1 MLTNGEPM
9 TTTERLFDYTSAFE
23 HTVTSIAVS
32 AILGLLVLVPLL
44 VLVLGWLGAMPKEL
58 RREILVRTGAWAV
71 IVLVVVGPI
80 LLGAF
85 WAILIFFVL
94 AVAGYIEYARMTGLF
109 RESAVSWAVLIG
121 IACAFFA
128 VLDHWYGFFA
138 ALAPLGVLLIA
149 AVALLR
155 DHPNGY
161 VQRVALGV
169 LGYLLFAICLG
180 HLAYFSNSAYF
191 RPILILVL
199 ASTAM
204 NDIFAYTCGKLF
216 GKRKLCLNT
225 SPNKTVAG
233 AVGAAILTTIGIGL
247 LGQPLLEFA
256 PELGTLHLLAGGLMI
271 SICGQL
277 GDLMLSAIKRD
288 IGVKDT
294 GVIIPG
300 HGGLLD
306 RLDSLLLTAPACFH
320 FIGFYVGVGLDQQ
333 TRIITGG

>member
-1 MLTNGEPM
+1 M
-9 TTTERLFDYTSAFE
+9 TALERLFDYRSAFE
-23 HTVTSIAVS
+23 HSISTIAVA
-32 AILGLLVLVPLL
+32 AIAALLLLVPMLVVVLGRLGL
-44 VLVLGWLGAMPKEL
+44 MPRTL
-58 RREILVRTGAWAV
+58 RQEILVRTASWAV

-85 WAILIFFVL
+85 WAILVFFLL
-94 AVAGYIEYARMTGLF
+94 AVAGYVEYARVTGLF
-109 RESAVSWAVLIG
+109 RDSAVSWAVLIG

-128 VLDHWYGFFA
+128 VLDHWYAFFA
-138 ALAPLGVLLIA
+138 ALAPLGVVLIA
-149 AVALLR
+149 AVALFS
-155 DHPNGY
+155 DQPKGY
-161 VQRVALGV
+161 VQRVAVGV
-169 LGYLLFAICLG
+169 LGYLLFAVCLG
-180 HLAYFSNSAYF
+180 HLAYFGNSAFY

-199 ASTAM
+199 SAVAM

-216 GKRKLCLNT
+216 GRRKLCPNT

-233 AVGAAILTTIGIGL
+233 AVGALVLTTLGVVL
-247 LGQPLLEFA
+247 LGQPLLAYA
-256 PELGTLHLLAGGLMI
+256 PMMNTLHLVAGGLMI
-271 SICGQL
+271 SACGQL

-320 FIGFYVGVGLDQQ
+320 FIGFYVGVGLEQQ

>member
-1 MLTNGEPM
+1 M
-9 TTTERLFDYTSAFE
+9 TTTERLFDYTFAFE
-23 HTVTSIAVS
+23 HTVTSVAV
-32 AILGLLVLVPLL
+32 IVIVGLLVVVPILIV
-44 VLVLGWLGAMPKEL
+44 VLSRFGLIPKEL
-58 RREILVRTGAWAV
+58 RQEILVRTAAWAV

-85 WAILIFFVL
+85 WAILVFFLL

-121 IACAFFA
+121 IGCAFFA

-138 ALAPLGVLLIA
+138 ALAPLGVVFIA
-149 AVALLR
+149 AIALLR
-155 DHPNGY
+155 DQPTGY

-169 LGYLLFAICLG
+169 LGYLLFALCLG

-199 ASTAM
+199 GATAM

-216 GKRKLCLNT
+216 GKRKLCPNT
-225 SPNKTVAG
+225 SPNKTVSG
-233 AVGAAILTTIGIGL
+233 AVGAAILTTTGVGI

-256 PELGTLHLLAGGLMI
+256 PGLSTAHLLAGGLMI
-271 SICGQL
+271 SVCGQL

-320 FIGFYVGVGLDQQ
+320 FIGFFVGVGLDQQ

>member
-1 MLTNGEPM
+1 M
-9 TTTERLFDYTSAFE
+9 TTTERLFGASSAFD
-23 HTVTSIAVS
+23 HSVTTIAVS
-32 AILGLLVLVPLL
+32 TITALLAFVPLL
-44 VLVLGWLGAMPKEL
+44 ALALGRFGVMPREL
-58 RREILVRTGAWAV
+58 QREILIRTASWAV

-85 WAILIFFVL
+85 WAVIVFFLL
-94 AVAGYIEYARMTGLF
+94 AVAGHIEYARVTGLF
-109 RESAVSWAVLIG
+109 RDSAVSWAVLIG
-121 IACAFFA
+121 IACVFFA
-128 VLDHWYGFFA
+128 VIDHWYGFFT
-138 ALAPLGVLLIA
+138 ALAPLGLVLIA
-149 AVALLR
+149 GVALLNDR
-155 DHPNGY
+155 PKGY

-169 LGYLLFAICLG
+169 LGFLLFAVCLG
-180 HLAYFSNSAYF
+180 HLAYFGNSAFY

-199 ASTAM
+199 SAVAM
-204 NDIFAYTCGKLF
+204 NDIFAYTCGKAF
-216 GKRKLCLNT
+216 GKRKLCPST
-225 SPNKTVAG
+225 SPNKTIAG
-233 AVGAAILTTIGIGL
+233 ALGALVLTTLAVVL
-247 LGQPLLEFA
+247 LGQPLLAYA
-256 PELGTLHLLAGGLMI
+256 PQMNTLHLAAGGLMI

-333 TRIITGG
+333 TRIISGG

>member
-1 MLTNGEPM
+1 M
-9 TTTERLFDYTSAFE
+9 TTTERLFGVSSAFE
-23 HTVTSIAVS
+23 HSITTIAVS
-32 AILGLLVLVPLL
+32 TIAALLILVPLL
-44 VLVLGWLGAMPKEL
+44 AAMLGRLGVISKDL
-58 RREILVRTGAWAV
+58 RRELLVRTASWAV
-71 IVLVVVGPI
+71 IVLLVVGPI

-85 WAILIFFVL
+85 WAILVFFIL
-94 AVAGYIEYARMTGLF
+94 AVAGYVEYARVTGLF

-121 IACAFFA
+121 IGCVFFA

-138 ALAPLGVLLIA
+138 ALAPLGVIVIA
-149 AVALLR
+149 AVALLS
-155 DHPNGY
+155 DQPKGY

-180 HLAYFSNSAYF
+180 HLAYFGNSTFY

-199 ASTAM
+199 SAVAM
-204 NDIFAYTCGKLF
+204 NDIFAYTCGKLL
-216 GKRKLCLNT
+216 GKRKLCPNT
-225 SPNKTVAG
+225 SPNKTIAG
-233 AVGAAILTTIGIGL
+233 AVGAAILTTLAVGL
-247 LGQPLLEFA
+247 LGQPLLAYA
-256 PELGTLHLLAGGLMI
+256 PMMSTLHLIAGGLMV

-306 RLDSLLLTAPACFH
+306 RMDSLLLTAPACFH
-320 FIGFYVGVGLDQQ
+320 FIGFFVGVGLYQE
-333 TRIITGG
+333 TRIITGS

>member
-1 MLTNGEPM
+1 M
-9 TTTERLFDYTSAFE
+9 TTTDRLFGYGFAFE
-23 HTVTSIAVS
+23 HTVTTVAVS
-32 AILGLLVLVPLL
+32 AILGLLVAVPLL
-44 VLVLGWLGAMPKEL
+44 VIALSRLGFMSAML
-58 RREILVRTGAWAV
+58 RREILVRTAAWAV
-71 IVLVVVGPI
+71 IVVVVVGPI

-85 WAILIFFVL
+85 WAMLMFLLL
-94 AVAGYIEYARMTGLF
+94 AVAGYIEYARITGLF
-109 RESAVSWAVLIG
+109 RESMVSWAVLVG
-121 IACAFFA
+121 IACTFFA

-138 ALAPLGVLLIA
+138 ALAPLGVVVIA

-155 DHPNGY
+155 DHPDGY
-161 VQRVALGV
+161 VQRVAVGV

-180 HLAYFSNSAYF
+180 HLAYFCNSAYY

-199 ASTAM
+199 SATAM

-216 GKRKLCLNT
+216 GNRKLCPNT

-233 AVGAAILTTIGIGL
+233 AVGAAILTTLAVTL
-247 LGQPLLEFA
+247 LGRPLLDIA
-256 PELGTLHLLAGGLMI
+256 PGLGVGHLIAAGLMV
-271 SICGQL
+271 SVCGQL

-288 IGVKDT
+288 IGIKDT
-294 GVIIPG
+294 GVVIPG

-333 TRIITGG
+333 TRIITGN